1 MLVIGGFVAQQVSVR
16 TAFKIS
22 AVAFFAFFAYRK
34 RYSAIGKITL
44 YRTDNITYHI
54 ITVIRIFSALKYKRS
69 EAKLIAC
76 FTAIKYLLLAEPVA
90 LCLLVT
96 APYSAIITVVF
107 TVVGKFYQTSD
118 INVLAV
124 IFFTDTARQL
134 KEIIT
139 HCVPVFDKRY
149 IFAFFKVVCAVQL

>member
-1 MLVIGGFVAQQVSVR
+1 MNNARNRRFRGATGICPHRFQNICGSFLR
-16 TAFKIS
+16 
-22 AVAFFAFFAYRK
+22 FFAYRK

-44 YRTDNITYHI
+44 YRTDNIAYHI
-54 ITVIRIFSALKYKRS
+54 IAVIRIFSALQYKRS

-124 IFFTDTARQL
+124 
-134 KEIIT
+134 
-139 HCVPVFDKRY
+139 VFSRTLPDSSKR
-149 IFAFFKVVCAVQL
+149 